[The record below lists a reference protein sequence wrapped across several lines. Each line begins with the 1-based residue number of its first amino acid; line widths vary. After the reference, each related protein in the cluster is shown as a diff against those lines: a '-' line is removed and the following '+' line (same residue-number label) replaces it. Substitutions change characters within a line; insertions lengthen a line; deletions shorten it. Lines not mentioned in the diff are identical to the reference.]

1 MTTYIDKIIANMAT
15 KHQKSGFAQK
25 SPAAVLKG
33 PLHKDHMPPVKAK
46 PVAKS
51 SVDNSAEERAE
62 SPPKG
67 RIHIKAKNKGKLHE
81 KLGVPKG
88 KKIPAAKIEAA
99 EHADSP
105 ALRKEAQ
112 FAENARHFAHPAAQP
127 DGMHVHIH
135 LGGA

>member
-1 MTTYIDKIIANMAT
+1 MTTHIDRIIEQMAAR
-15 KHQKSGFAQK
+15 HQKSGFAQK

-33 PLHKDHMPPVKAK
+33 PLHKDHVPPVKAK
-46 PVAKS
+46 PVARSK
-51 SVDNSAEERAE
+51 VDSPSEERGEPHA
-62 SPPKG
+62 KG

-88 KKIPAAKIEAA
+88 KKIPVAKIEAA
-99 EHADSP
+99 ERSPSP
-105 ALRKEAQ
+105 ALRQEAQ
-112 FAENARHFAHPAAQP
+112 FAENARGFAHPT